1 MWRGRTRV
9 RRDSDSG
16 TKEVG
21 VAFPDESLAQGEE
34 VKLHLHPHWIVMIPP
49 LFWTVVAVAGV
60 IAGAIFLPTNS
71 TGTVGLVAIGAI
83 ALVLFLWLAFAPFVV
98 WRSTHF
104 VFTTKQVMF
113 RHGVFSREERGIPLN
128 KVNDV
133 KATQKLWERLLGCGT
148 LTVESAGEHGQSV
161 LDDIP
166 RVIRVMNVLKELVE
180 HDHDRNTLDEDE
192 LREVLK
198 ENREAGGHV

>member
-1 MWRGRTRV
+1 M
-9 RRDSDSG
+9 
-16 TKEVG
+16 
-21 VAFPDESLAQGEE
+21 AFPDESLAQGEE
-34 VKLHLHPHWIVMIPP
+34 VKLHLHPHWIVMLAP

-60 IAGAIFLPTNS
+60 VAGAIFLPTNS
-71 TGTVGLVAIGAI
+71 TGTVGLVVIGAL

-104 VFTTKQVMF
+104 VFTNKQVMF
-113 RHGVFSREERGIPLN
+113 RHGVFAREERGIPLN

-133 KATQKLWERLLGCGT
+133 KATQKLWERLIGCGT

-166 RVIRVMNVLKELVE
+166 RVIKVMNVLKELVE

-192 LREVLK
+192 LRTVLK
-198 ENREAGGHV
+198 ENREAGGHL